1 MSDDNFPFGNEQIPL
16 MPYSPE
22 LHGVW
27 IPYTGPRYK
36 DVHHL
41 LLKDGRA
48 LPNYRPNGNSWYC
61 DPLPEDIAC
70 LVGDRPGHID
80 DSEVSHIQLAMDV
93 HLGKYTPTGKA
104 RTERQMR
111 LFQGCIPKW
120 VEFSYRGLRVVKSAT
135 DDAFKVYTGLG
146 MTTMA
151 RAGDAYHFFGD
162 LELTDELTAIHDT
175 LNLMFK
181 YKWPFVGKDNAQT

>member
-22 LHGVW
+22 LQGVW

-41 LLKDGRA
+41 LLKDGRV

-61 DPLPEDIAC
+61 DLLPDEMDSA
-70 LVGDRPGHID
+70 LYPRPGRIE
-80 DSEVSHIQLAMDV
+80 DSEVSHIQLALDS
-93 HLGKYTPTGKA
+93 HLSQAHHHQGKA
-104 RTERQMR
+104 RIERHKR

-120 VEFSYRGLRVVKSAT
+120 VEFSYRGLRVVKSST
-135 DDAFKVYTGLG
+135 DDAFKVYTDRG

-151 RAGDAYHFFGD
+151 RAGDAYHFFDD
-162 LELTDELTAIHDT
+162 LELTDELTTINDC
-175 LNLMFK
+175 LNLVFK
-181 YKWPFVGKDNAQT
+181 HKWPFVGPNNA